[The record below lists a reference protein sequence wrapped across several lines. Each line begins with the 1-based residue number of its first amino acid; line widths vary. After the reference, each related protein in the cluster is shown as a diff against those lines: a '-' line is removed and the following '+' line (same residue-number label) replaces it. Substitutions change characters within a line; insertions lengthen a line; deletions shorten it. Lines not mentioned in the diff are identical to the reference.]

1 MSTKKQALISILMP
15 VKNAD
20 PWLEECLL
28 SIHNQSFSDWE
39 LIAVND
45 HSKDK
50 SLAILNDFKSRDE
63 RIIILD
69 NPGNGIVDALN
80 TALNESSGKYITR
93 MDADDVMPVNK
104 LRLFYEAIQVD
115 PNAIVTGKVKYFA
128 KNAIS
133 NGYLE
138 YEQWLNERCDE
149 GDHWKWIY
157 RECVIAS
164 ANWLAPRNA
173 VIFDEGIYP
182 EDYHMVLKW
191 YAQQQ
196 KIITVN
202 ELTHHWRE
210 HPKRTS
216 RNSKHY
222 QQEAFF
228 ELKMRH
234 FLDTDRDSSRPLM
247 VMGKNQKAK
256 LIQRFLK
263 KRNIEYIPV
272 DLEHLY
278 RFAEV
283 ENPQIL
289 SAVFPDSMVRDGIV
303 DLLDGFGL
311 EMGRDWWWL

>member
-1 MSTKKQALISILMP
+1 MTEKQAIISILMP
-15 VKNAD
+15 VKNAG

-28 SIHNQSFSDWE
+28 SIQNQGLNQWE

-63 RIIILD
+63 RIIVLD

-80 TALNESSGKYITR
+80 TALNKSSGNYITR
-93 MDADDVMPVNK
+93 MDADDVMPQNK
-104 LRLFYEAIQVD
+104 LQLFYEAVQLH
-115 PNAIVTGKVKYFA
+115 PNSIVTGKVKYFS
-128 KNAIS
+128 KNPVS
-133 NGYLE
+133 KGYLE
-138 YEQWLNERCDE
+138 YEQWLNERCE
-149 GDHWKWIY
+149 KEDHWKWIY

-164 ANWLAPRNA
+164 ANWLAPKEA
-173 VIFDEGIYP
+173 VAINEGIYP
-182 EDYHMVLKW
+182 EDYQLTLKW
-191 YAQQQ
+191 YAEHRQI
-196 KIITVN
+196 KSLKEV
-202 ELTHHWRE
+202 THLWRE

-216 RNSKHY
+216 RNSKYY

-228 ELKMRH
+228 ELKLRH
-234 FLDTDRDSSRPLM
+234 FLNTDRDESRPIM

-263 KRNIEYIPV
+263 RQNIHYIPV

-303 DLLDGFGL
+303 DLLSGFRL